1 MSPSLRCLLSLWVCS
16 IRSLKKAED
25 ICFSICITWPL
36 GMSKTVPSSLV
47 SRPGPSWEVF
57 TAAKQQVVSETPRRL
72 CTESHPCLAPEE
84 EPDTSIRSRVG
95 ADVPSLT
102 LNSAA
107 PPSAPLE
114 ELDPLSSVHTES
126 CSRSEPSPSLPL
138 DVSSASSD
146 CNMSS
151 DPITHLQTSVQLQHT
166 ESVNSGG
173 GGTISADDDINAVLP
188 DVSLISC
195 THRPRMMG
203 RSSPPSRLGLLFL
216 LRCFLW
222 RLNQGTS
229 SSSVSLVKTAS
240 FIGDLAAGQHQN
252 EITEVND
259 FLDHSNPLRTGFI
272 FVSLSFSED
281 LNLRYLICY
290 GSSC

>member
-1 MSPSLRCLLSLWVCS
+1 MSPSLRCMLSLWVCS
-16 IRSLKKAED
+16 IKSLKKAEA

-36 GMSKTVPSSLV
+36 RTSKTVPSSLV
-47 SRPGPSWEVF
+47 SRPGASWEVF

-72 CTESHPCLAPEE
+72 CAESDPCLAPED

-102 LNSAA
+102 LNSAVS
-107 PPSAPLE
+107 PSAPLE
-114 ELDPLSSVHTES
+114 ELDSLSSVHTES
-126 CSRSEPSPSLPL
+126 CSRSKPSPSLPL
-138 DVSSASSD
+138 D
-146 CNMSS
+146 MSS
-151 DPITHLQTSVQLQHT
+151 DPITHLQTSTQLQHT

-173 GGTISADDDINAVLP
+173 GGTISVDDDINAVLP

-203 RSSPPSRLGLLFL
+203 RSSPPSRLSLLL
-216 LRCFLW
+216 LLHCFLW
-222 RLNQGTS
+222 RLNHVWGTS
-229 SSSVSLVKTAS
+229 SSSVSLIKTAS

-252 EITEVND
+252 EITKIND